1 MAGIQCRVSIDGGV
15 PQPITAAPTVIIQG
29 VNSAA
34 KPVRIRRIQLQSNN
48 SRLTSQSLLISYGF
62 YTNGATT
69 GGSTPVGVPVEA
81 GLVGI
86 YTPATAFKAITTQ
99 MGVAPFFPRYSWQW
113 NTGDP
118 FDPTFT
124 PGAAVGRA
132 AGKAAGLDEG
142 TRVSTVWAFILPQG
156 PATGFSLTGTLEFDE
171 EC

>member
-1 MAGIQCRVSIDGGV
+1 VAITCAVSIDGGT
-15 PQPITAAPTVIIQG
+15 PQAITAAPTVILQG
-29 VNSAA
+29 VNSAS

-48 SRLTSQSLLISYGF
+48 FASSSQSVVVSYGF
-62 YTNGATT
+62 YANGATT
-69 GGSTPVGVPVEA
+69 GGSTPVAIPVEA

-99 MGVAPFFPRYSWQW
+99 MGVAPFVPRYSWQW

-124 PGAAVGRA
+124 PGATKAS
-132 AGKAAGLDEG
+132 GKPTGFDDG
-142 TRVSTVWAFILPQG
+142 TRASVVWAFILPQA
-156 PATGFSLTGTLEFDE
+156 ATPFSLTGSLEFDE